1 MSENAEIV
9 FPLDWEFR
17 IVALSGQ
24 IDRVQAVCL
33 GILHRTDSA
42 AVISRGLESKGGKYI
57 TLRASCHI
65 SDREV
70 LKAVSDAL
78 AAVDGVKM
86 LI

>member
-1 MSENAEIV
+1 MAQS
-9 FPLDWEFR
+9 
-17 IVALSGQ
+17 S
-24 IDRVQAVCL
+24 CL
-33 GILHRTDSA
+33 GILHRVDQN

-65 SDREV
+65 EDREI
-70 LKAVSDAL
+70 LKVVSDAL

>member
-17 IVALSGQ
+17 IVAFADQ

-33 GILHRTDSA
+33 GIMHRVDSA
-42 AVISRGLESKGGKYI
+42 AVIARGLESKGGKYI

-65 SDREV
+65 ADREI

-78 AAVDGVKM
+78 AAVEGVKM

>member
-42 AVISRGLESKGGKYI
+42 AVISRGLGEPKIPVPCQISSLSPVLSSYCAGPTAAARI
-57 TLRASCHI
+57 TASA
-65 SDREV
+65 S
-70 LKAVSDAL
+70 S
-78 AAVDGVKM
+78 
-86 LI
+86 

>member
-33 GILHRTDSA
+33 GILHRTDNNA
-42 AVISRGLESKGGKYI
+42 IITRGLESKGGKYI
-57 TLRASCHI
+57 TLRATCRI
-65 SDREV
+65 NDRDI
-70 LKAVSDAL
+70 LKTVSDAL

>member
-1 MSENAEIV
+1 MNQQPEIT

-17 IVALSGQ
+17 IVSMADV
-24 IDRVQAVCL
+24 IDRVQPTCL
-33 GILHRTDSA
+33 GILHRTDPSA
-42 AVISRGLESKGGKYI
+42 TIARGLESKGGKYI
-57 TLRASCHI
+57 TLRAVCHI
-65 SDREV
+65 EDRNI